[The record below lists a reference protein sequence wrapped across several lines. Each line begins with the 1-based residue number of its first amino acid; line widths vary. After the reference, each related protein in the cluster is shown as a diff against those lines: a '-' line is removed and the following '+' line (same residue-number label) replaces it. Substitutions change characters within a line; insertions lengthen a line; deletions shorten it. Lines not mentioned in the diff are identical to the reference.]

1 MKKYVLFT
9 LSIFFILQSVAQHSF
24 CLPYNEKNKW
34 GICDTNGNV
43 LVKPVYTKVSTFSI
57 GKETLIS
64 FVKNNKVVVYVN
76 AKLKPTLS
84 NVYDSIQRAPYS
96 AEGTYFIYL
105 NGKIGLVE
113 NGSVSFQPM
122 YEYLDFNNNNRI
134 FARKNN
140 FLGLISTKNKII
152 IPFEFDEIDSDW
164 NQNQYKEKTDSSYYW
179 EASLKN
185 DKKYFTDKLQ
195 KPVDYFYDDEILLVK
210 EGGSTNSDLENR
222 KVELE
227 LSKLFESP
235 KIVSAYS
242 RLFYVKNA
250 EGQMGVY
257 NNYTKKLIV
266 PITFDSVIMN
276 EEIENANY
284 SIVYKNGKVGFYN
297 AAIEL
302 LSITYDSIDISQIHR
317 GIIFPIKDNLYG
329 LNFLSEELEL
339 NIKPTYRMLTYYGR
353 FLVNKDWVFT
363 IYHAIDTNGN
373 SFYIGENGLEYHS
386 R

>member
-1 MKKYVLFT
+1 M
-9 LSIFFILQSVAQHSF
+9 
-24 CLPYNEKNKW
+24 
-34 GICDTNGNV
+34 
-43 LVKPVYTKVSTFSI
+43 
-57 GKETLIS
+57 
-64 FVKNNKVVVYVN
+64 
-76 AKLKPTLS
+76 
-84 NVYDSIQRAPYS
+84 
-96 AEGTYFIYL
+96 
-105 NGKIGLVE
+105 
-113 NGSVSFQPM
+113 
-122 YEYLDFNNNNRI
+122 
-134 FARKNN
+134 
-140 FLGLISTKNKII
+140 TKNI
-152 IPFEFDEIDSDW
+152 
-164 NQNQYKEKTDSSYYW
+164 
-179 EASLKN
+179 
-185 DKKYFTDKLQ
+185 TDKLQ

>member
-185 DKKYFTDKLQ
+185 DKKY
-195 KPVDYFYDDEILLVK
+195 Y
-210 EGGSTNSDLENR
+210 
-222 KVELE
+222 
-227 LSKLFESP
+227 
-235 KIVSAYS
+235 
-242 RLFYVKNA
+242 
-250 EGQMGVY
+250 
-257 NNYTKKLIV
+257 
-266 PITFDSVIMN
+266 
-276 EEIENANY
+276 
-284 SIVYKNGKVGFYN
+284 
-297 AAIEL
+297 
-302 LSITYDSIDISQIHR
+302 
-317 GIIFPIKDNLYG
+317 
-329 LNFLSEELEL
+329 
-339 NIKPTYRMLTYYGR
+339 
-353 FLVNKDWVFT
+353 
-363 IYHAIDTNGN
+363 
-373 SFYIGENGLEYHS
+373 
-386 R
+386 

>member
-1 MKKYVLFT
+1 MYQVE
-9 LSIFFILQSVAQHSF
+9 AHHSY
-24 CLPYNEKNKW
+24 CLPYNDSNKW

-43 LVKPVYTKVSTFSI
+43 LVKPVYSKVSTFSI

-113 NGSVSFQPM
+113 NGSVSIKPM

-140 FLGLISTKNKII
+140 FLGLISTKNEII

-164 NQNQYKEKTDSSYYW
+164 NQNQHKESNDSTYNW
-179 EASLKN
+179 EASIKN
-185 DKKYFTDKLQ
+185 ERQSFTDKLQ

-210 EGGSTNSDLENR
+210 EGGNNNSELKNR

-227 LSKLFESP
+227 LSKRFVSP

-242 RLFYVKNA
+242 SLFYVKNA

-257 NNYTKKLIV
+257 NNYTKNLIV
-266 PITFDSVIMN
+266 PIAFDSVLMD

-284 SIVYKNGKVGFYN
+284 CVVYKKGKVGFYN
-297 AAIEL
+297 ASIEL
-302 LSITYDSIDISQIHR
+302 LSITYDSIDISQIRR
-317 GIIFPIKDNLYG
+317 GIIFPIKNNLVG
-329 LNFLSEELEL
+329 LNFLSKDIELA
-339 NIKPTYRMLTYYGR
+339 IKPSFRKLTYFGR

-363 IYHAIDTNGN
+363 IYHATDTNGN